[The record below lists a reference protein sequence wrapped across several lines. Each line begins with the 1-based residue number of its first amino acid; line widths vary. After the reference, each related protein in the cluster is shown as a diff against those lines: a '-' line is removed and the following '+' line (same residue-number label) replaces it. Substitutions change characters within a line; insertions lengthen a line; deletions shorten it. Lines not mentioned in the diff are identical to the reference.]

1 MHIHLR
7 WMTLKAGLI
16 RNIEENM
23 RKILI
28 LGTIITVLFSG
39 IAPQA
44 QNTGKQIVL
53 LPFYDESGYRGPWK
67 LRYEVPIMLGD
78 MLVDEYF
85 NIVEMDSVLSV
96 MGPPPK
102 KGIFGKF
109 FGLFTNTKD
118 KQKVLTDNEILS
130 ISRQVGADYAII
142 GTVKEFKYNRQ
153 GGGEPMIG
161 GYKSY
166 TANVKVEQVRVI
178 QVSNGTVLA
187 TVTGEDKKNS
197 RGLGLELF
205 GKPRRLD
212 LEFYSLD
219 SLDFGSKRYLNTL
232 LGQATIEALNNAQK
246 EIRSAITQPD
256 NEWFKEKKFI
266 IMSVETG
273 AVSINAGSG
282 DGIKA
287 GDIFRVYATE
297 SEALVGKIRVTSV
310 WSDHISRA
318 EIMDG
323 QDEIRPNDYILPDR

>member
-1 MHIHLR
+1 MKKTI
-7 WMTLKAGLI
+7 I
-16 RNIEENM
+16 I
-23 RKILI
+23 
-28 LGTIITVLFSG
+28 GTILMVLFSA
-39 IAPQA
+39 IAPHA
-44 QNTGKQIVL
+44 QTIGKKIVL

-67 LRYEVPIMLGD
+67 LRYEIPIMLGD

-85 NIVEMDSVLSV
+85 SIVEMDSVLSI

-102 KGIFGKF
+102 KGIFSKF
-109 FGLFTNTKD
+109 FGMFSNSKD
-118 KQKVLTDNEILS
+118 KQKVLTDSEILS
-130 ISRQVGADYAII
+130 IGRQVGADYAII
-142 GTVKEFKYNRQ
+142 GVIEDFKYKRS

-166 TANVKVEQVRVI
+166 TADVKIDQVRVI

-187 TVTGEDKKNS
+187 TVTGDDKKNS

-232 LGQATIEALNNAQK
+232 LGQATVEALNNAHQ

-256 NEWFKEKKFI
+256 NEWFKEKKFV
-266 IMSVETG
+266 IMSLETG
-273 AVSINAGSG
+273 SVSINAGSG
-282 DGIKA
+282 DGIKS
-287 GDIFRVYATE
+287 GDLFRVYATE

-310 WSDHISRA
+310 WSDHISKA
-318 EIMDG
+318 EIIDG